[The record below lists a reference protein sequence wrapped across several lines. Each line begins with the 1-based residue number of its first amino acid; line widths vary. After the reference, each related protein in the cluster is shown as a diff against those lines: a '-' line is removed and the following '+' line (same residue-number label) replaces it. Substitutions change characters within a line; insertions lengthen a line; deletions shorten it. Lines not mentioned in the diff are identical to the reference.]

1 MDWHWI
7 VGISITLGLA
17 TVGGIWALVQ
27 LVAKLVGEATAVKIR
42 LDLVVP
48 IAQEMPAVKQGLAV
62 HEHRITD
69 HDDDIGKLQEMASE
83 LASVRMSRKH

>member
-7 VGISITLGLA
+7 IPIAITLGLA

-27 LVAKLVGEATAVKIR
+27 LVAKLVSEATAMKVR

-48 IAQEMPAVKQGLAV
+48 VAQEVPLVKQTLAV
-62 HEHRITD
+62 HEHRLNEQDEEIDGLREKAHTLSQL
-69 HDDDIGKLQEMASE
+69 GP
-83 LASVRMSRKH
+83 RKH